1 VDIHRD
7 PQTGRCKGFAF
18 IQYTNVEDAKA
29 AVKEMD
35 GLSIGGQKISV
46 TTVSVVQKG

>member
-1 VDIHRD
+1 
-7 PQTGRCKGFAF
+7 
-18 IQYTNVEDAKA
+18 VENAKA

-35 GLSIGGQKISV
+35 GLKIGGQKISV